1 MTLASCDVLR
11 SQQPD
16 APNKVKTLRRLP
28 DPDNTG
34 DPERKK
40 SRISSAS
47 MSQDFDATTMSQ
59 DFDATATMSQDF
71 DATMSQDFGAT
82 TMSQHS
88 DSQGRPVDVYG
99 NILWTDS
106 LEAEFNPTIV
116 IPEDSQEAETV
127 PNT

>member
-1 MTLASCDVLR
+1 
-11 SQQPD
+11 
-16 APNKVKTLRRLP
+16 
-28 DPDNTG
+28 
-34 DPERKK
+34 
-40 SRISSAS
+40 